1 MLNLGSVNQFEEL
14 LAEFFSAPY
23 AVATDSCTHAIE
35 LCLRY
40 KKVKQAS
47 CPVNTYLSVPMTFE
61 KLGMSWNFRQEQWQD
76 HYNIAENIYDAAVLW
91 KENSYIPDSFMCVS
105 FQFRKHLGLGRGG
118 LILCNYYK
126 DYVNLKKMSYDG
138 RLPDVPWAEQDIDT
152 LGYHYYMTPE
162 TAQLGVEKFQTAKTS
177 QPKIWTDK
185 DYPRLAD
192 MKIFKGKDVK

>member
-1 MLNLGSVNQFEEL
+1 MLNFNAVEEFETT
-14 LAEFFSAPY
+14 LAGFFSAPY
-23 AVATDSCTHAIE
+23 AVATDSCTHGIE

-40 KKVKQAS
+40 KKIKQAS

-76 HYNIAENIYDAAVLW
+76 YYNVAENIYDAAVLW
-91 KENSYIPDSFMCVS
+91 KEGSYIPNSLMCVS

-118 LILCNYYK
+118 LILCNYYS

-138 RLPDVPWAEQDIDT
+138 RLPNIPWAEQDVDT

-162 TAQLGVEKFQTAKTS
+162 TAQLGIDKFKIVKNQE
-177 QPKIWTDK
+177 PKIWSWK
-185 DYPRLAD
+185 DYPRLTD